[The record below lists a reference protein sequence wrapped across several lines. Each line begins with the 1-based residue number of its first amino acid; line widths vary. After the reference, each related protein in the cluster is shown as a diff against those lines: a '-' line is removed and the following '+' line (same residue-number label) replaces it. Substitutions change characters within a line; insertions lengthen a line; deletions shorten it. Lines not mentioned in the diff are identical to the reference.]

1 MSIDWA
7 SWIGLAIRWLHLI
20 TGIAWIGSSFYFVWL
35 DNNLRK
41 GPATKEGEAGELWAV
56 HGGGFYHNKKY
67 LVAPDDL
74 PDHLHW
80 FKYEAYFT
88 WISGFLLLG
97 VVYYYGAELYL
108 IDRTKADLSQMEA
121 IGLGLGSLA
130 VSWLVYDGLC
140 KSPVGRNNRL
150 LGILWFGI
158 LTGAAYGLSQIFS
171 GRGAYIHVG
180 AMVGSAMV
188 ANVFFIIIP
197 NQKKAVKAMLAGK
210 RPDPALGIAAK
221 QRSLH
226 NNYMTLPV
234 LFIMVSNHYP
244 MTFSNP
250 YGWAVLAGIALSGI
264 TIRHFFNLRH
274 RGEVKT
280 GLIFL
285 GVLIF
290 VLTMIFAAD
299 MQHRQS
305 QALAP
310 KNAVTYADV
319 APLISKHCTAC
330 HAAQPTHEYFD
341 VAPSGV
347 MLETKAQIQQY
358 ADRVRAQAVDADMMP
373 LGNETGMT
381 MEERAILG
389 AWINSLDAEKAA
401 NGAGQ

>member
-1 MSIDWA
+1 MTIDWV
-7 SWIGLAIRWLHLI
+7 SWIGLAIRWLHVI
-20 TGIAWIGSSFYFVWL
+20 TGIAWIGASFYFVWL

-41 GPATKEGEAGELWAV
+41 GPHSQPGEAGDLWAV

-97 VVYYYGAELYL
+97 VVYYYGATLYL
-108 IDRTKADLSQMEA
+108 IDPLKADLSRIEAIA
-121 IGLGLGSLA
+121 IGLGSLVA
-130 VSWLVYDGLC
+130 SWLIYDALC
-140 KSPVGRNNRL
+140 RSPLGRHHRL
-150 LGILWFGI
+150 LGVIWFAL
-158 LTGAAYGLSQIFS
+158 LTAAAYGLDQVFS

-180 AMVGSAMV
+180 AMIGTAMV

-197 NQKKAVKAMLAGK
+197 NQKKVVAAMLRGDQ
-210 RPDPALGIAAK
+210 PDPALGMAAK

-250 YGWAVLAGIALSGI
+250 YGWAVLAGISLSGI
-264 TIRHFFNLRH
+264 IIRHFFNLRH
-274 RGEVKT
+274 HGKT
-280 GLIFL
+280 HGGLIAL
-285 GVLIF
+285 AVAIF

-299 MQHRQS
+299 MQHRA
-305 QALAP
+305 QAALKPAD
-310 KNAVTYADV
+310 VIRYADIE
-319 APLISKHCTAC
+319 PIMSRHCTSC
-330 HAAQPTHEYFD
+330 HAARPRHEFFEITPAD
-341 VAPSGV
+341 V
-347 MLETKAQIQQY
+347 MLETKAQLEQH
-358 ADRVRAQAVDADMMP
+358 AARVRAQAVDADIMP

-381 MEERAILG
+381 PAERARLG
-389 AWINSLDAEKAA
+389 AYLDQLRNQKSAP
-401 NGAGQ
+401 